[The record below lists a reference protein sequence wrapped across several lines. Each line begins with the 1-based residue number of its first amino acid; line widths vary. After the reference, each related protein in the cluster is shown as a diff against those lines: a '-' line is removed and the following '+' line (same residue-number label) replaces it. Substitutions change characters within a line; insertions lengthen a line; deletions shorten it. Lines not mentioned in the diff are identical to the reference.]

1 MTSEKTSLTCGVS
14 GGMVFPTVSLNGKRT
29 PGMIDVE
36 VVWCNCFPGLVN
48 RLKQR
53 TTLLFQR
60 EILAGN
66 VSATS
71 AIAVS
76 LQSVTRLDPLIDLL
90 GLRLGP
96 ACRPSFELLAPK
108 VYNFLRLPTR
118 RYLQAQ

>member
-29 PGMIDVE
+29 PGMIDIE
-36 VVWCNCFPGLVN
+36 VVWCNRFPILENGVKQCMGLV
-48 RLKQR
+48 
-53 TTLLFQR
+53 FQR

-76 LQSVTRLDPLIDLL
+76 LQSVTRLDPCIRSFRLAARSCLPFKL
-90 GLRLGP
+90 GL
-96 ACRPSFELLAPK
+96 
-108 VYNFLRLPTR
+108 
-118 RYLQAQ
+118 

>member
-29 PGMIDVE
+29 PGMIDIE
-36 VVWCNCFPGLVN
+36 VVWCNCFPSLENGVKQCMGLV
-48 RLKQR
+48 
-53 TTLLFQR
+53 FQR

-76 LQSVTRLDPLIDLL
+76 LQSVTRLNPCIRSFRLAARSCLPFKL
-90 GLRLGP
+90 GL
-96 ACRPSFELLAPK
+96 
-108 VYNFLRLPTR
+108 
-118 RYLQAQ
+118 

>member
-29 PGMIDVE
+29 PGMIDIE
-36 VVWCNCFPGLVN
+36 VVWCNCFPSLENGVKQCMGLV
-48 RLKQR
+48 
-53 TTLLFQR
+53 FQR

-76 LQSVTRLDPLIDLL
+76 LQSVTRLDPCMDLFRLAARSCLPFKL
-90 GLRLGP
+90 GL
-96 ACRPSFELLAPK
+96 
-108 VYNFLRLPTR
+108 
-118 RYLQAQ
+118 

>member
-29 PGMIDVE
+29 PGMIDIE
-36 VVWCNCFPGLVN
+36 VVWCNCFPSLENGVKQCMGLV
-48 RLKQR
+48 
-53 TTLLFQR
+53 FQR

-76 LQSVTRLDPLIDLL
+76 LQSVTRLDPCIRSFRLAARSCLPFKL
-90 GLRLGP
+90 GL
-96 ACRPSFELLAPK
+96 
-108 VYNFLRLPTR
+108 
-118 RYLQAQ
+118 

>member
-29 PGMIDVE
+29 PGMIDSDIE
-36 VVWCNCFPGLVN
+36 VVWCNCFPSLENGVKQCMGLV
-48 RLKQR
+48 
-53 TTLLFQR
+53 FQR

-76 LQSVTRLDPLIDLL
+76 LQSVTRLDPCMDLFRLAARSRLPPPKL
-90 GLRLGP
+90 GL
-96 ACRPSFELLAPK
+96 
-108 VYNFLRLPTR
+108 
-118 RYLQAQ
+118 

>member
-29 PGMIDVE
+29 PGMIDIE
-36 VVWCNCFPGLVN
+36 VVWCNRFPILENGVKQCMGLV
-48 RLKQR
+48 
-53 TTLLFQR
+53 FQR

-76 LQSVTRLDPLIDLL
+76 LQSVTRLDPCMDLFRLAARSCLPFKL
-90 GLRLGP
+90 GL
-96 ACRPSFELLAPK
+96 
-108 VYNFLRLPTR
+108 
-118 RYLQAQ
+118 